1 MARGTTKRNIRISDE
16 LWQAALKG
24 TAERGSNVAEYIR
37 GVLEREFGEGADL
50 DAIIDDDPLMPNM
63 VRIQP
68 HVNELPQQSGKLTT
82 PQKLKQ
88 LRKQLATEESAIARN
103 AIQKQIELLELMS

>member
-16 LWQAALKG
+16 LWQRALHG
-24 TAERGSNVAEYIR
+24 TAERGSNVAEFIR
-37 GVLEREFGEGADL
+37 GKLEEAFG
-50 DAIIDDDPLMPNM
+50 DAELSASLIVKEDRVQVEVAEMP
-63 VRIQP
+63 
-68 HVNELPQQSGKLTT
+68 HQQRGRLTT

-88 LRKQLATEESAIARN
+88 LRIQLAAEESLIARN